1 MQQLMMVPAAVLLL
15 PGVGA
20 SAEPKQRAHWWYM
33 LFFTLPGAEAALTAD
48 GWALF
53 KQVMG
58 QGCSQQQVQQ
68 YVDALSQPGK

>member
-1 MQQLMMVPAAVLLL
+1 
-15 PGVGA
+15 
-20 SAEPKQRAHWWYM
+20 M

-68 YVDALSQPGK
+68 YVEALSKPGE

>member
-1 MQQLMMVPAAVLLL
+1 
-15 PGVGA
+15 
-20 SAEPKQRAHWWYM
+20 M
-33 LFFTLPGAEAALTAD
+33 LFFMLPGAEAALTAN

-68 YVDALSQPGK
+68 YINALSQPGTQAGVCGKQGNSCCFAKAYEYKPI